1 MKSWFHR
8 SSRPVTKEA
17 PSAIPNLTRSD
28 RRVLFWLAVLRIFLV
43 LAGVAAVLYLAAQ
56 LVARTEWMRHR
67 LESELSKLSGMPVRI
82 DGRVRATEALNLRA
96 RDVISFE
103 GDSGLS
109 VGILRIR
116 WRLFPPQGESHVES
130 VWAENVRLTLTIGE
144 DGTLRPAFLGACG
157 RQAASY
163 LGIPTFSHGTEEEAT
178 GGEATIAG
186 LADLSAA
193 DGAKRTPRKLSVV
206 PLLRVQNATV
216 RWLDAKGEMLASAS
230 GIDMTWRTLALPEIG
245 MNPVLSPDDAWSVS
259 HLRGYAASV
268 SVPPSIHIAGLR
280 LELIHAGDRQ
290 FLSHLSADDW
300 GKHPPPRDPAA
311 RTPDVEML
319 LDEKTFQID

>member
-1 MKSWFHR
+1 MMAWLHR
-8 SSRPVTKEA
+8 HSRPVTKEA
-17 PSAIPNLTRSD
+17 PSAIPNLTKSD
-28 RRVLFWLAVLRIFLV
+28 RRVLFWLAVLRIVVV

-56 LVARTEWMRHR
+56 VVARTEWMRR
-67 LESELSKLSGMPVRI
+67 YLEGELSKLSGMPVRI

-130 VWAENVRLTLTIGE
+130 VWAENVRLTLTVGE

-163 LGIPTFSHGTEEEAT
+163 LGIPAFSHEAGEETTGE
-178 GGEATIAG
+178 GGEIAG
-186 LADLSAA
+186 LAALDGGE
-193 DGAKRTPRKLSVV
+193 GAKKTHRKLSVV

-216 RWLDAKGEMLASAS
+216 RWLDAKGDVLASTS

-245 MNPVLSPDDAWSVS
+245 MNPVLGPDDAWSVS

-268 SVPPSIHIAGLR
+268 SVPPSINITGLR

-300 GKHPPPRDPAA
+300 GKHPPPRNPSAL
-311 RTPDVEML
+311 TPDVEML
-319 LDEKTFQID
+319 LDARTFEIE